1 MIIDSYCISYFS
13 LDLSNLKSSTV
24 ELYRS
29 NYCFFEMTM
38 EIKTE
43 DYHIIY
49 DEISHKVVFD
59 GSLRLNGGEE
69 YTSIF
74 KLLDSI
80 AQQEPEKIVLDLKD
94 LSFLNSSG
102 ISILSKFVIKVR
114 KSKNIQ
120 MVVIGAKK
128 NPWQG
133 KSLKNLQRLMPSL
146 KLELE

>member
-1 MIIDSYCISYFS
+1 MA
-13 LDLSNLKSSTV
+13 
-24 ELYRS
+24 
-29 NYCFFEMTM
+29 M

-43 DYHIIY
+43 NYQVKY
-49 DEISHKVVFD
+49 DEISHNIVFD
-59 GSLRLNGGEE
+59 GSLRLNGSAE
-69 YTSIF
+69 YASISE
-74 KLLDSI
+74 LLDYV
-80 AQQEPEKIVLDLKD
+80 ARQEPEKIVLDLKE

-114 KSKNIQ
+114 KCKNIQ

-146 KLELE
+146 KLEFE